1 MSSLPLENVYTC
13 VNDKLL
19 ERILVIFVTSDFA
32 KKKKKTNPKKFVTDE
47 PILRIQNGDC
57 YDPSWVFMVRV
68 TISYN
73 ERNFF

>member
-32 KKKKKTNPKKFVTDE
+32 KKNTIPKKFVTDE

>member
-32 KKKKKTNPKKFVTDE
+32 KKKTIPKKFVTDE

-73 ERNFF
+73 ERNLF